1 MRREVTTTTTWT
13 WIFGVVWGFSG
24 VYVRV
29 YVSRRAD
36 RLQFVDPSQTDVAG
50 DGVGVGAGA

>member
-50 DGVGVGAGA
+50 DGVGV